1 MKSGKNVLEFEVL
14 GFKVKFKPEGED
26 QPVSASEV
34 VECVNNEA
42 NNLRNN
48 FPQLSEGELGAFLLA
63 LCEKI
68 WLLKKNI
75 KAIFNNLT
83 ERLMMHCLWLRQSL
97 LLPPRPLREDVKCL
111 GTKTLFQEGLAG
123 KSQIDSLSI

>member
-48 FPQLSEGELGAFLLA
+48 FPQLSEGELEPFLLCI
-63 LCEKI
+63 LRKKI
-68 WLLKKNI
+68 WPLKKNI
-75 KAIFNNLT
+75 KTISNNLT
-83 ERLMMHCLWLRQSL
+83 ELLAMH
-97 LLPPRPLREDVKCL
+97 
-111 GTKTLFQEGLAG
+111 
-123 KSQIDSLSI
+123 